1 MRVLTPWARV
11 TAICSRSEKHRYL
24 PEIGDS
30 SIGGMPQFTS
40 VLFVAFKNDFSS
52 EFHQGGSIYPAIQNF
67 YLAARP
73 GIGERASPVGLPTA
87 GSRSCATRSAF
98 PTNRRWPGMLSW
110 AGRADTHRPVRRRPL
125 TDVVFHNHWDP
136 DRADITYG
144 RGARPQGK

>member
-110 AGRADTHRPVRRRPL
+110 AGRADTTAL
-125 TDVVFHNHWDP
+125 C
-136 DRADITYG
+136 ADG
-144 RGARPQGK
+144 R